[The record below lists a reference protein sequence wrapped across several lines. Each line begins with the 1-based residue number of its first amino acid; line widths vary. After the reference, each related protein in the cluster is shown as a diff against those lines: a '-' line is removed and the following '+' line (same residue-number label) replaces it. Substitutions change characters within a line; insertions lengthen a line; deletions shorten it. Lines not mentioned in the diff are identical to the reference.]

1 MTDEMVAS
9 DSAVA
14 GQGDAR
20 HRWDRIALGVIAI
33 ATLPVGLQAAFTPRS
48 FYNDFPLGRH
58 WIALDGGAYNEHLVR
73 DVGVLFLALI
83 LVTGW
88 VVIRRLPTQSVAAA
102 WLLQGTLHVIHHAQ
116 RHAGQL
122 QRLAT
127 TQFITNTMKNEQS
140 GAVHFLTPFRN
151 HGRGAIGGIY
161 NARDIQL
168 LFFDG
173 LFQIFAINEHE
184 FRLSN
189 QLGE

>member
-102 WLLQGTLHVIHHAQ
+102 WLLQGTLHVIQHA
-116 RHAGQL
+116 RHLHGYKMVDAFGLVGSLALVPVLAVVAWWSVSRRPSCVAG
-122 QRLAT
+122 
-127 TQFITNTMKNEQS
+127 
-140 GAVHFLTPFRN
+140 
-151 HGRGAIGGIY
+151 
-161 NARDIQL
+161 
-168 LFFDG
+168 
-173 LFQIFAINEHE
+173 
-184 FRLSN
+184 
-189 QLGE
+189 